1 MPAGYLPSPN
11 LAKRELGEILVYT
24 DDALFQQTGVRIA
37 FTGRSGG
44 VSEGA
49 FGGLNL
55 GTHVNDDPA
64 AVAVNRQVLMTAL
77 GVPDAP
83 LLVPNQVH
91 GANVVRVEGV
101 AGAEGADA
109 LSDELQR
116 VRAEIA
122 EGCDALVVEPENVA
136 ACLCFA
142 DCLPVILV
150 ASSGRFAVAHA
161 GWRGAV
167 AGIAGLAARNL
178 ANAQARETG
187 ETPESVLAGMNAF
200 IGPYIHVECFE
211 TGADVAQRFED
222 AFGADCVH
230 RGSGQDAASARVDL
244 GRAVSIDLVSAG
256 LDPERIADVQMCTK
270 CNPEEFFSYRA
281 SGGVCGR
288 HGAAAVR
295 KKG

>member
-11 LAKRELGEILVYT
+11 LAKRELGEILVFT
-24 DDALFQQTGVRIA
+24 DDALFAQTGVRIA

-55 GTHVNDDPA
+55 GTHVNDDPSS
-64 AVAVNRQVLMTAL
+64 VAVNRQTLLNAL
-77 GVPDAP
+77 GAPDAP

-91 GANVVRVEGV
+91 GTNVVRVEDA
-101 AGAEGADA
+101 AGGRGEA
-109 LSDELQR
+109 LPSELQR

-122 EGCDALVVEPENVA
+122 EGCDALVVEPENVV

-167 AGIAGLAARNL
+167 AGIAGMAARSL
-178 ANAQARETG
+178 AQSQARETG
-187 ETPESVLAGMNAF
+187 ETLQSVLAGMNAY

-211 TGADVAQRFED
+211 TGVDVAQRFEE
-222 AFGADCVH
+222 AFGADCVQ
-230 RGSGQDAASARVDL
+230 RDGFQGAGSVKVDL
-244 GRAVSIDLVSAG
+244 GRAVSTDLVNAG
-256 LDPERIADVQMCTK
+256 LNLERIADVRVCTK
-270 CNPEEFFSYRA
+270 CNPEKYFSYRA
-281 SGGVCGR
+281 SSGVCGR